1 MRRDHRPYYLKR
13 LDLGIRTFYVEHF
26 LRPHFRRLGVGCT
39 FMKPWHVHVF
49 GWPVDL
55 GDHANVITTPDH
67 RVRLT
72 VWGRSEGQGFISIGN
87 CCLICPGVR
96 ISAATGITVGDSTMM
111 ASGVYITDSDWH
123 GIYDRLD
130 YIGASRPV
138 SIGTNVW
145 LGDSVIVCKGVT
157 IGDNS
162 IIGAG
167 SVVTGD
173 IPANVV
179 AAGNP
184 ARVIRELDPDR
195 PMVTRAKWFS
205 DPARLERDIETIDRE
220 MLAGNTLAGWIRS
233 VVFPKRGD

>member
-1 MRRDHRPYYLKR
+1 
-13 LDLGIRTFYVEHF
+13 
-26 LRPHFRRLGVGCT
+26 
-39 FMKPWHVHVF
+39 
-49 GWPVDL
+49 
-55 GDHANVITTPDH
+55 
-67 RVRLT
+67 
-72 VWGRSEGQGFISIGN
+72 
-87 CCLICPGVR
+87 
-96 ISAATGITVGDSTMM
+96 M